1 MIETRSVSLG
11 LELDLNQDIL
21 KGSHARFCPGLDS
34 SCLDL
39 KKQVCLV
46 PGSFSYWG
54 LPTFLIDVFV
64 MGLKCCVASMVFK
77 GRENFLD
84 PRIDKIDV
92 VVYPKGF
99 STELNIFGDKQ
110 PFDDILEKKKKKEMC
125 KSPFLKRGRCEY
137 HKGKGMGG
145 DCNSCTGPFL
155 FSLPT
160 SRTRWRRNHKM
171 CLRSVDNDEDIMR
184 KCPDI

>member
-1 MIETRSVSLG
+1 MIEIRSVSLG

-21 KGSHARFCPGLDS
+21 KGSHARLCPGLDS

-39 KKQVCLV
+39 RKQGCLV
-46 PGSFSYWG
+46 PGSFSHWG

-84 PRIDKIDV
+84 PRIDKIAV
-92 VVYPKGF
+92 MVYPKGF

-110 PFDDILEKKKKKEMC
+110 PLLIL
-125 KSPFLKRGRCEY
+125 
-137 HKGKGMGG
+137 
-145 DCNSCTGPFL
+145 
-155 FSLPT
+155 
-160 SRTRWRRNHKM
+160 
-171 CLRSVDNDEDIMR
+171 
-184 KCPDI
+184 

>member
-21 KGSHARFCPGLDS
+21 KGSHARLCPGLDS

-39 KKQVCLV
+39 RKQGCLV
-46 PGSFSYWG
+46 PGSFSHWG

-84 PRIDKIDV
+84 PRIDKIAV
-92 VVYPKGF
+92 MVYPKGF

-110 PFDDILEKKKKKEMC
+110 PLMIL
-125 KSPFLKRGRCEY
+125 
-137 HKGKGMGG
+137 
-145 DCNSCTGPFL
+145 
-155 FSLPT
+155 
-160 SRTRWRRNHKM
+160 
-171 CLRSVDNDEDIMR
+171 
-184 KCPDI
+184 